1 VTTTALFLFAA
12 TELALSLTPG
22 PAVLLVVSQGM
33 RSGARAS
40 LFGASGV
47 IVGDLFYFAISAL
60 GLGAILLASQA
71 LFTVIKSA
79 GAVYLVYLGLR
90 MILTAPTTMS
100 GGSDAGSVVP
110 HHRLF
115 RQGLLMQLANPK
127 AILFFAALVPQFI
140 NPQLAPAPQFFILGI
155 VSVSIQFP
163 TLVLYG
169 WLAAKGGQWFRRSG
183 YAAWLDRVAGAFLIG
198 AGVKLALSRST
209 TAAQ

>member
-1 VTTTALFLFAA
+1 MTTTSLLLFAA

-47 IVGDLFYFAISAL
+47 IVGDLFYFALSAL
-60 GLGAILLASQA
+60 GLGAILLASQG
-71 LFTVIKSA
+71 LFLVIKSA
-79 GAVYLVYLGLR
+79 GAVYLVYLGAK
-90 MILTAPTTMS
+90 MILTGPRTMN
-100 GGSDAGSVVP
+100 GGPHANTAVP
-110 HHRLF
+110 YCRLF

-140 NPQLAPAPQFFILGI
+140 DPQMAPAPQFFILGI
-155 VSVSIQFP
+155 ISVSIQFP

-198 AGVKLALSRST
+198 AGVRLALSKQS
-209 TAAQ
+209 

>member
-1 VTTTALFLFAA
+1 
-12 TELALSLTPG
+12 
-22 PAVLLVVSQGM
+22 M

-47 IVGDLFYFAISAL
+47 IAGDLFYFALSAL
-60 GLGAILLASQA
+60 GLGAILLASQTMF
-71 LFTVIKSA
+71 LIIKSA
-79 GAVYLVYLGLR
+79 GAVYLVFLGAK
-90 MILTAPTTMS
+90 MILTTPTPVN
-100 GGSDAGSVVP
+100 GGSDGSTAVP
-110 HHRLF
+110 YNRLF

-140 NPQLAPAPQFFILGI
+140 DPQIAPAPQFFFLGI
-155 VSVSIQFP
+155 ISVSIQFP

-198 AGVKLALSRST
+198 AGVRLALSKQS
-209 TAAQ
+209 